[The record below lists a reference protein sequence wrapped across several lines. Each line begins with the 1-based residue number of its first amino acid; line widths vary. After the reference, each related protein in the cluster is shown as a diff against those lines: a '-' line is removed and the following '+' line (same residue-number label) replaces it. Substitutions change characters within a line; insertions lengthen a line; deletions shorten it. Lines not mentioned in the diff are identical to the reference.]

1 MLQTIWSLLP
11 PCVTWST
18 PHFPLSHSLLQ
29 GILPFICSLPTYSV
43 RPFRHMPFIHVC
55 VSQSVAGDRSAD
67 GTGQMQVLVLKGQPR
82 LLVQFQKSQPAWFDG
97 KYTSLFLSFLSC
109 LEPVLGSLL
118 TLCSPAVPHT
128 SLSSHPL

>member
-1 MLQTIWSLLP
+1 
-11 PCVTWST
+11 
-18 PHFPLSHSLLQ
+18 
-29 GILPFICSLPTYSV
+29 
-43 RPFRHMPFIHVC
+43 MPFIHVC